1 MAKYMVLYRSSTP
14 PSEQM
19 SNMSPEQAQA
29 GMEAWMTWAG
39 KAGSAI
45 VDLGSPLQSVGS
57 VGKGG
62 SSGQPIGGFSILEAD
77 SRDAVEKVLDGHPH
91 FMSPG
96 DTSIEILEFLPVP
109 GM

>member
-1 MAKYMVLYRSSTP
+1 MTKYMVLYRSSTP
-14 PSEQM
+14 ASEQM
-19 SNMSPEQAQA
+19 SNVTPEQSQA
-29 GMEAWMTWAG
+29 VMEGWMTWAG
-39 KAGSAI
+39 KAGSAL

-62 SSGQPIGGFSILEAD
+62 SGGQPIGGFSILEAD
-77 SRDAVEKVLDGHPH
+77 SVDALKKVLDGHPH

-96 DTSIEILEFLPVP
+96 DNSIEILEFLPVP

>member
-14 PSEQM
+14 PRDQM
-19 SNMSPEQAQA
+19 ANLSPEQAKA

-45 VDLGSPLQSVGS
+45 VDLGAPVQSVGS

-62 SSGQPIGGFSILEAD
+62 SSGQQVCGFSILEAD
-77 SRDAVEKVLDGHPH
+77 SKGAIEKMLDGHPH

-96 DTSIEILEFLPVP
+96 DNSIEILEFLPVP

>member
-14 PSEQM
+14 PRDQM
-19 SNMSPEQAQA
+19 ANLSPEQAKA

-45 VDLGSPLQSVGS
+45 VDLGAPVQSVGS
-57 VGKGG
+57 VGKAGP
-62 SSGQPIGGFSILEAD
+62 SGWPIGGFSILEAD
-77 SRDAVEKVLDGHPH
+77 SVDGVKKVLDDHPQLS
-91 FMSPG
+91 MPG
-96 DTSIEILEFLPVP
+96 EASIEILEFLPVP